1 MLGEKKNITL
11 ALGGGGARGFA
22 HIGVLRV
29 LEQEKVPIGLIVGTS
44 MGAIV
49 GAVYS
54 QLQNADAVEQK
65 FRDLIASPVYK
76 SSGLLYAGKKKLSEG
91 WFDQLAEHI
100 RERIV
105 ISIASRKQAAVG
117 IERLYGAINFLL
129 ENDFVENTKIPFAA
143 VATDLIE
150 GKEVIL
156 NKGSL
161 RDAVAASATLPGFL
175 PPIDIYSR
183 KLIDGAATSPVPIRA
198 ARQLAKNDKVVAVD
212 VSQKL
217 AQDPK
222 LETVIDI
229 VLRGYMITAAK
240 YHDQLIKEADVLIQP
255 AVGEFH
261 WSEFAKIDWLIEEG
275 EFAAREKLEEII
287 KLSKLSL
294 FF

>member
-1 MLGEKKNITL
+1 MIGEKKNITL

-29 LEQEKVPIGLIVGTS
+29 LEQEKIPIGLIVGTS

-65 FRDLIASPVYK
+65 FRDLIASPIYK

-117 IERLYGAINFLL
+117 IERLYGAIDFLL
-129 ENDFVENTKIPFAA
+129 ENDFVENTEIPFAA

-161 RDAVAASATLPGFL
+161 RDAVAASAALPGFL

-183 KLIDGAATSPVPIRA
+183 KLVDGAATSPVPIHA
-198 ARQLAKNDKVVAVD
+198 ARQLSKNRKVVAVD

-217 AQDPK
+217 AQDPR

-229 VLRGYMITAAK
+229 VLRGYMITATK

-255 AVGEFH
+255 SVGEFH
-261 WSEFAKIDWLIEEG
+261 WSEFDKIDWLIEEG